1 MLNKHSCGKIKLNNM
16 TNETRV
22 YAIFLD
28 NDTSGVEVG
37 DWNNLSDEVWMDL
50 SEQQGTVFSLEGFQ
64 RAFNK
69 EEIPYDT
76 FIRFI
81 TKTFN

>member
-1 MLNKHSCGKIKLNNM
+1 MK
-16 TNETRV
+16 NETRV

>member
-1 MLNKHSCGKIKLNNM
+1 M

>member
-1 MLNKHSCGKIKLNNM
+1 M

-22 YAIFLD
+22 YVIFLD

-37 DWNNLSDEVWMDL
+37 DWNNLSDEVWIGL

-81 TKTFN
+81 TMTLN